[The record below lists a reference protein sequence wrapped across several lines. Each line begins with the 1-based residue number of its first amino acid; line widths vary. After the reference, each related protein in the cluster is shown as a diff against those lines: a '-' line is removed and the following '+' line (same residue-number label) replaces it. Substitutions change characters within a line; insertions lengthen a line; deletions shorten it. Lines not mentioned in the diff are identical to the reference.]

1 MKYALVIHFR
11 VKEQKLIQLSA
22 SWVVSNSY
30 NYVKSC
36 FHFDGDDWDEK
47 GITAVF
53 SFNGREYPVT
63 LDRTNTCRV
72 PWEVLMPP
80 EFYVYLIGGSI
91 DGGEMITTN
100 SVSIEVHPSSS
111 FDFYNNAARNPTPD
125 IYQQVVD
132 KLAQKQ
138 DTLIETDSIS
148 IDDHNNISVKEEYI
162 NNKLEPIN
170 IKLADLEAK
179 MVDSIVFDRETN
191 ELWLAHGD
199 EQIST
204 KISLGK
210 WISSAKISDGKLI
223 VIYSDGVEEII
234 GNISS
239 GGKTMVYVP
248 TIDDHKILTLTLQEE
263 PGEDSY
269 TCDLN
274 PFDEWSEVED
284 DEPTDYIWES
294 L

>member
-1 MKYALVIHFR
+1 
-11 VKEQKLIQLSA
+11 
-22 SWVVSNSY
+22 
-30 NYVKSC
+30 
-36 FHFDGDDWDEK
+36 
-47 GITAVF
+47 
-53 SFNGREYPVT
+53 
-63 LDRTNTCRV
+63 
-72 PWEVLMPP
+72 MPP
-80 EFYVYLIGGSI
+80 EFHVYLIGGSI

-148 IDDHNNISVKEEYI
+148 IDDYNNIYVKEEYI
-162 NNKLEPIN
+162 QNKLEPLN
-170 IKLADLEAK
+170 TKLAELEAK